1 MKGGTLMNNVIR
13 SILKTAVY
21 FLDQTDNFTSDVR
34 DRVADGVDRA
44 SERVSDLQDQVSDF
58 YSGEDHTVRNLL
70 TFVAGVG
77 VGVGAALLF
86 APASGEE
93 LRGQIG
99 DRVQDIRDRVKERF
113 SAQTST
119 GTEGR

>member
-1 MKGGTLMNNVIR
+1 MINNLLK

-21 FLDQTDNFTSDVR
+21 FLDQTDRVAGDMR
-34 DRVADGVDRA
+34 DRISDSLDSAAGQ
-44 SERVSDLQDQVSDF
+44 VSDLRDRAHDL
-58 YSGEDHTVRNLL
+58 YEGENHTFRNVL

-77 VGVGAALLF
+77 VGVGAAMLF

-93 LRGQIG
+93 IRSQIG
-99 DRVQDIRDRVKERF
+99 EKVQDISGRVRDRFSSERK
-113 SAQTST
+113 SAT

>member
-1 MKGGTLMNNVIR
+1 MINNLLK

-21 FLDQTDNFTSDVR
+21 FLDQSDRVASDVR
-34 DRVADGVDRA
+34 DRISDSLDSAGD
-44 SERVSDLQDQVSDF
+44 RVSDLRDRAQDLYEGDS
-58 YSGEDHTVRNLL
+58 HTFRNVM

-93 LRGQIG
+93 IRGQIG
-99 DRVQDIRDRVKERF
+99 EKVQDISDRVRDRF
-113 SAQTST
+113 SSETKSAT